1 MTRVTGIF
9 SNHTTRD
16 IHDRLLPFGRE
27 WVYWEYIPVD
37 SWVRGMAA
45 IRKALGGVLLPLALL
60 AGAVGADAKERLA
73 GPFVGTVQRVIDGD
87 TLVVEVPVWLG
98 LAVTTSVRLKGID
111 TPELRGACQREKDLA
126 LQAKRQLA
134 GEATPQVRLT
144 NIEGD
149 KYFGRVEADVATVPD
164 GLSLSDAML
173 ASGLARP
180 YDGGKRGD
188 WCGLASLNR

>member
-1 MTRVTGIF
+1 MAGI
-9 SNHTTRD
+9 R
-16 IHDRLLPFGRE
+16 R
-27 WVYWEYIPVD
+27 
-37 SWVRGMAA
+37 
-45 IRKALGGVLLPLALL
+45 ALGGMLLTLALV
-60 AGAVGADAKERLA
+60 AGAGAADARERLA
-73 GPFVGTVQRVIDGD
+73 GPVVGTVQRVIDGD

-126 LQAKRQLA
+126 LRAKRRLA
-134 GEATPQVRLT
+134 EETTQQVTLR

-149 KYFGRVEADVATVPD
+149 KYFGRVEADVTTVPD
-164 GLSLSDAML
+164 GLNLSDAML

-188 WCGLASLNR
+188 WCGLASLDP